1 VPKLNNIGQRVCWA
15 FGGLAL
21 SLCTACSNV
30 GYTEKIPND
39 PFNAKIDHG
48 VSSDTRNAPPIT
60 MENADMVSIPLQ
72 GGLFTIDVSLMFP
85 PESAKSEYGVVSIN
99 PKKNPKQEQN
109 VAVVVQPVENSGGRI
124 VPITV
129 SPRQPNTNAKPDTYV
144 VAVLGG
150 QVGLTFQAN
159 LNCPKLSVVGRD
171 LANVPKIYA
180 GVKNAF
186 PDHFLGLNTAAAS
199 DAAVSHLHQFLGDPN
214 YPKRVYSV
222 TCGGRP
228 AANVMIMA
236 KPDQKGSE
244 QPPETAPQPPET
256 APQPP
261 ETAPETLWPPFAED
275 LSLVGLLSR

>member
-1 VPKLNNIGQRVCWA
+1 MPKLNNIGKRVCWA

-21 SLCTACSNV
+21 SLCTSCSNV

-39 PFNAKIDHG
+39 PFDGKIDHR
-48 VSSDTRNAPPIT
+48 VSSDKKNIPPIT

-99 PKKNPKQEQN
+99 PNKNPEQEQIFA
-109 VAVVVQPVENSGGRI
+109 VAVRPAKNSDSLI

-129 SPRQPNTNAKPDTYV
+129 SPRQPNTNAKPNTYV

-150 QVGLTFQAN
+150 QADVTFQSN
-159 LNCPKLSVVGRD
+159 EDCRNLSVVGRD
-171 LANVPKIYA
+171 LADIKGIYT
-180 GVKNAF
+180 GVRNSF
-186 PDHFLGLNTAAAS
+186 PVEFLGFNTAALS
-199 DAAVSHLHQFLGDPN
+199 DAAVNYLDKFFRDAD

-222 TCGGRP
+222 TCDGRP

-236 KPDQKGSE
+236 EPDQKGSE
-244 QPPETAPQPPET
+244 QPPEN
-256 APQPP
+256 
-261 ETAPETLWPPFAED
+261 APETLLPFEED
-275 LSLVGLLSR
+275 PLLDPSSIALLSR

>member
-1 VPKLNNIGQRVCWA
+1 MSQDKAENPNNIGQRVLWTV
-15 FGGLAL
+15 GGLAL
-21 SLCTACSNV
+21 SLCTACSNL

-39 PFNAKIDHG
+39 PFKGRIDRR
-48 VSSDTRNAPPIT
+48 VSSDNKNIPPIT
-60 MENADMVSIPLQ
+60 MGNADIASIPLQ

-99 PKKNPKQEQN
+99 PNKNPEQEQIFA
-109 VAVVVQPVENSGGRI
+109 VAVRPAKNSDSLI

-129 SPRQPNTNAKPDTYV
+129 SPRGNTNAEPDTYV

-150 QVGLTFQAN
+150 QADVTFQAN
-159 LNCPKLSVVGRD
+159 LECPKLSVVGRD
-171 LANVPKIYA
+171 LANVQQIYA
-180 GVKNAF
+180 GIRNSV
-186 PDHFLGLNTAAAS
+186 PDHFLGFKTAVVR
-199 DAAVSHLHQFLGDPN
+199 DAVVDQYLGDPN

-236 KPDQKGSE
+236 EPDRKGSE

-256 APQPP
+256 AP
-261 ETAPETLWPPFAED
+261 ETLLPFEED
-275 LSLVGLLSR
+275 SSSIGLLSR

>member
-1 VPKLNNIGQRVCWA
+1 MPKLNNIGQRVCWA

-21 SLCTACSNV
+21 SLCTACSNLD
-30 GYTEKIPND
+30 YIEEIPND
-39 PFNAKIDHG
+39 PFKGRIDHR
-48 VSSDTRNAPPIT
+48 VSSDNKNIPPIT
-60 MENADMVSIPLQ
+60 MGNADIASIPLQ
-72 GGLFTIDVSLMFP
+72 FGLLPIHLPLMFP
-85 PESAKSEYGVVSIN
+85 PESAKAEYGVVSIN

-109 VAVVVQPVENSGGRI
+109 VAVVVQPAKNFDGLI

-129 SPRQPNTNAKPDTYV
+129 SPRQGDTNAKPDTYV

-171 LANVPKIYA
+171 LADFQEIYT
-180 GVKNAF
+180 GIRNSV
-186 PDHFLGLNTAAAS
+186 PDHFLGFNTAAAS

-244 QPPETAPQPPET
+244 QPPK
-256 APQPP
+256 
-261 ETAPETLWPPFAED
+261 TAPETLWPPFEED
-275 LSLVGLLSR
+275 LSSSIALSR

>member
-1 VPKLNNIGQRVCWA
+1 VPKLNNIGKRVCWA

-21 SLCTACSNV
+21 SLCTSCSNV

-39 PFNAKIDHG
+39 PFDGKIDHR
-48 VSSDTRNAPPIT
+48 VSSDKKNIPPIT

-99 PKKNPKQEQN
+99 PNKNPEQEQIFA
-109 VAVVVQPVENSGGRI
+109 VAVRPAKNSDSLI

-129 SPRQPNTNAKPDTYV
+129 SPRQPNTNAKPNTYV

-150 QVGLTFQAN
+150 QADVTFQAN
-159 LNCPKLSVVGRD
+159 LECPKLSVVGRD

-180 GVKNAF
+180 GIRNAF
-186 PDHFLGLNTAAAS
+186 PVKILGFSTAAVS
-199 DAAVSHLHQFLGDPN
+199 DAAVNYLDQYLRNPN
-214 YPKRVYSV
+214 YPKRVYSA

-244 QPPETAPQPPET
+244 QPPEN
-256 APQPP
+256 
-261 ETAPETLWPPFAED
+261 APETLWPPFEED
-275 LSLVGLLSR
+275 LSLVALLSRYNADAIVL